1 MCERL
6 VLYQPVLS
14 DASEIRSLRL
24 VLAEKQTLYQTVL
37 SETPEIRSLKLRLD
51 RGEARALS
59 CSKECQSL
67 WLYLPINNHHASI
80 PAQGIAASSVR
91 IRAEGR
97 QATPSLVTGL
107 DDIKQINKHTV
118 ITPVRCLFNIK
129 FVSKWTSPLDAAAGR
144 HRVRESVV
152 YWYSI

>member
-59 CSKECQSL
+59 FSKECQSL
-67 WLYLPINNHHASI
+67 WFYLPVNNHHASI
-80 PAQGIAASSVR
+80 PAQGIATTNKLMPSGRRHVQKNLLKGADFSVCTR
-91 IRAEGR
+91 
-97 QATPSLVTGL
+97 
-107 DDIKQINKHTV
+107 HY
-118 ITPVRCLFNIK
+118 FNQKRK
-129 FVSKWTSPLDAAAGR
+129 FVARISQIP
-144 HRVRESVV
+144 HFQ
-152 YWYSI
+152 Y